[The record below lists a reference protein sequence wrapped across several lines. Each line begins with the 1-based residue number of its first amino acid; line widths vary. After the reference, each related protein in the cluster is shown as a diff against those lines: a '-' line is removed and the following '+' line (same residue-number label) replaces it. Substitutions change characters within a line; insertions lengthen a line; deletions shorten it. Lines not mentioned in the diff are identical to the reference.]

1 MQAPIALPRCFA
13 EILCPDFGFGS
24 LREFHPRCRSFT
36 VIHQVLPQNC
46 ASSVRKIYSQ
56 ITLVQLC
63 GIALTPVSLYFLV
76 WRRPETGDRFENRE
90 RQRFFSTVWEHSVL
104 LCRNLYAVPDTVL
117 LHIRATLRR
126 RGIAVPR
133 NPLARYTAWHLRI
146 RRLVQFILAG
156 AVYHN
161 ALTSCATRVCCACL
175 DEITCVAV
183 RYLKL
188 RTGCER
194 HGRKN
199 PLPFPYFEAV
209 AALRF
214 PPGYQ
219 ARER

>member
-90 RQRFFSTVWEHSVL
+90 RQSFFLPHG
-104 LCRNLYAVPDTVL
+104 
-117 LHIRATLRR
+117 RALR
-126 RGIAVPR
+126 AM
-133 NPLARYTAWHLRI
+133 YLRI
-146 RRLVQFILAG
+146 RK
-156 AVYHN
+156 
-161 ALTSCATRVCCACL
+161 
-175 DEITCVAV
+175 V
-183 RYLKL
+183 RY
-188 RTGCER
+188 RTATQVGCS
-194 HGRKN
+194 
-199 PLPFPYFEAV
+199 P
-209 AALRF
+209 
-214 PPGYQ
+214 Q
-219 ARER
+219 ARHKVNCLKGKRGSPGGYSCRAIRRYGDDGQHLRR

>member
-1 MQAPIALPRCFA
+1 MPRPAAGQEGRHQGFYPLNSHFLLFRSPAQTRERLP
-13 EILCPDFGFGS
+13 
-24 LREFHPRCRSFT
+24 LRKGERQSGYHSVSF
-36 VIHQVLPQNC
+36 V
-46 ASSVRKIYSQ
+46 KYSQ
-56 ITLVQLC
+56 FT
-63 GIALTPVSLYFLV
+63 
-76 WRRPETGDRFENRE
+76 D
-90 RQRFFSTVWEHSVL
+90 SVL
-104 LCRNLYAVPDTVL
+104 LHRLES
-117 LHIRATLRR
+117 LRR

-133 NPLARYTAWHLRI
+133 NPLVCYTAWHLRI

-214 PPGYQ
+214 SPN
-219 ARER
+219 